1 MTSVLRKVT
10 YPVFKKDQPDDSFK
24 FQPLPEP
31 SGKYPFHL
39 DLQTV
44 IPAISSPKMVF
55 HMVGDTGSLRGSHF
69 QRTVAGEMIKQYQE
83 AHAIED
89 KPQFLYH
96 LGDVVYTYGE
106 AANYYPQFFSPYRDY
121 PGPVFAIAG
130 NHDGEVNPAAI
141 PYKSLEA
148 FMKVFCDVESR
159 PVVFSG
165 DVNRKSMIQPNVY
178 WTLETPLAT
187 IIGLYGNVTKF
198 GTITQQQRDWF
209 IGELKNARLQGQGK
223 ALIVCVHHA
232 PYSADTNHGSS
243 AVIIEFLEKA
253 FTETGIYPDIVFS
266 GHVHNYQRFSRHY
279 ANGSIVR
286 YIVAGAGGYDDLH
299 SLVMQ
304 GDKNFDADS
313 SLMEQVRLEQY
324 CDNRHG
330 FLKISIEKTAKD
342 LVLTGE
348 YFSIPHETGPGEK
361 TTSVLTDRFEISC
374 PGLPVL

>member
-10 YPVFKKDQPDDSFK
+10 YPVFKRNQPDDSFK
-24 FQPLPEP
+24 FQLLPEP
-31 SGKYPFHL
+31 PGKYPFHL
-39 DLQTV
+39 DLHTV
-44 IPAISSPKMVF
+44 IPAVSSKKMVF
-55 HMVGDTGSLRGSHF
+55 HMVGDTGSLHGSNF
-69 QRTVAGEMIKQYQE
+69 QRIVADEMMKQYQE
-83 AHAIED
+83 AHALED

-130 NHDGEVNPAAI
+130 NHDGDINPAGT
-141 PYKSLEA
+141 PYNSLDA

-159 PVVFSG
+159 PVLFSG

-178 WTLETPLAT
+178 WTLETPLAN

-198 GTITQQQRDWF
+198 GMITEQQRDWF
-209 IGELKNARLQGQGK
+209 IRELKNARLQGPGK

-232 PYSADTNHGSS
+232 PYSADANHGSS
-243 AVIIEFLEKA
+243 SFIIEFLEQA
-253 FTETGIYPDIVFS
+253 FTETGIFPDIVFS

-286 YIVAGAGGYDDLH
+286 FIVAGAGGYDDLH

-304 GDKNFDADS
+304 GDKNFVADNT
-313 SLMEQVRLEQY
+313 LIEQVRLEQF

-330 FLKISIEKTAKD
+330 FLKITIEKASEA
-342 LVLTGE
+342 VILTGE
-348 YFSIPHETGPGEK
+348 YFSIPHETRPDEK
-361 TTSVLTDRFEISC
+361 ATSILTDKFEISC
-374 PGLPVL
+374 SG